1 MASLL
6 ELAWT
11 TNATA
16 RRGEVLEA
24 LAEAAGA
31 LVQDGFVLAW
41 LLRGQRL
48 VLRGASG
55 CLRHVHGGLLTERT
69 PGVGLVGIA
78 ALARGVSSVAD
89 PAEAATR
96 PEHAAFL
103 RAEGV
108 RHFVGVPLGG
118 GYGLQGVLGVFS
130 RRDGEVDAALLDK
143 LGGLGAQAAVAL
155 ESARL
160 FADSERRR
168 RAAEGLAAVAQALAH
183 SLDAREVAHLIADS
197 VLGLLDARAV
207 AVYRVDTT
215 TGDLVAMAF
224 AGDQGAGF
232 RHPFALS
239 RGAGV
244 SGRAVMERRTITTDD
259 VLADPRF
266 VHPDDYRAGL
276 ERGGYRAV
284 MSAPLIVDGEP
295 IGALGAAAGPGRVF
309 DQESG
314 RLLEAFADQAA
325 VALRNAQLVAGQRNA
340 RDETQAVERRF
351 RDLVEG
357 VDAIVT
363 EFELTSRRTVFISGR
378 VERLLGYTAEQWTRQ
393 PEFWR
398 NHIHPDDR
406 ERVLAFAA
414 GEIAAGRD
422 FVHEYRML
430 AADGRE
436 VWLRDSV
443 TVSGG
448 RLRTLKVDITGRK
461 RAEEA
466 LRASEQRYRMLVT
479 NIPDVV
485 WLTDS
490 AGRTV
495 FVSPHVE
502 RIGGYT
508 TEEIYRAGPAMW
520 FGRVHPDD
528 LPLVQRHFAALF
540 GGPGRTF
547 DLEYRI
553 QHKDGRW
560 IWIRDRAVTTYEE
573 GGVTYAYGIYTDIS
587 DRKRAEDIRA
597 LLLNQVITVQE
608 EERRRIA
615 RELHDET
622 AQSLASLL
630 LGLSALQ
637 ETRTLKGAREQ
648 ARDLHQVV
656 TRALGEVRRLASGL
670 RPSALD
676 DLGLAAAVARYVA
689 DFGKSRGL
697 AVEVDTA
704 GLGDGRMPPLVET
717 ALYRIMQEALS
728 NVARHAG
735 ARSVR
740 VQIDRFGAMVSM
752 VITDDGAGFDSQ
764 RPPAPATAAHGLG
777 IHTMR
782 ERALV
787 LNGTLLIHSAPGH
800 GTRVSVEIPV
810 TEGRV

>member
-1 MASLL
+1 MASLV

-11 TNATA
+11 TNAAA
-16 RRGEVLEA
+16 RRGEIVEA
-24 LAEAAGA
+24 LAEAAAA
-31 LVQDGFVLAW
+31 LVEDGLVLAW
-41 LLRGQRL
+41 LLRGEQL
-48 VLRGASG
+48 VIRAASG
-55 CLRHVHGGLLTERT
+55 ALRQMQGGLRTAHT
-69 PGVGLVGIA
+69 PGEGLIGA
-78 ALARGVSSVAD
+78 AAVARGVTSVAD
-89 PAEAATR
+89 PAAGATR
-96 PEHAAFL
+96 AEAAAFL

-108 RHFVGVPLGG
+108 RHFVGVPLAA

-130 RRDGEVDAALLDK
+130 RREGEVDAALLEK
-143 LGGLGAQAAVAL
+143 LAALGGQAALSL

-183 SLDAREVAHLIADS
+183 GLGEREVAHLIADS
-197 VLGLLDARAV
+197 VLALLDARGV
-207 AVYRVDTT
+207 AVYRLEP
-215 TGDLVAMAF
+215 GPGNLVAMAF
-224 AGDQGAGF
+224 AGDHDAGF
-232 RHPFALS
+232 RHPFVLPP
-239 RGAGV
+239 GTGV
-244 SGRAVMERRTITTDD
+244 SGRAVLDGRPIRTAD

-266 VHPDDYRAGL
+266 VHPDAYRAGL

-284 MSAPLIVDGEP
+284 MAAPLIVDGVA
-295 IGALGAAAGPGRVF
+295 IGALGAAAAPGRTF
-309 DQESG
+309 DEESS

-325 VALRNAQLVAGQRNA
+325 LALRNAQLIAGTRSA
-340 RDETQAVERRF
+340 RAEAQAVERRF

-357 VDAIVT
+357 VDAILT
-363 EFELTSRRTVFISGR
+363 EFDLTTRRAVFVSGG
-378 VERLLGYTAEQWTRQ
+378 VERLLGYTPEQWMRE
-393 PEFWR
+393 PDFWR
-398 NHIHPDDR
+398 AHIHPDDR
-406 ERVLAFAA
+406 ERVLGIVTRAV
-414 GEIAAGRD
+414 AAGRE

-443 TVSGG
+443 TVAGG
-448 RLRTLKVDITGRK
+448 RLRTLKVDITALK

-466 LRASEQRYRMLVT
+466 LRTSEQRYRMLVT

-490 AGRTV
+490 QGHTV

-508 TEEIYRAGPAMW
+508 ADEVHRAGFSGW
-520 FGRVHPDD
+520 LGRVHPDD
-528 LPLVQRHFAALF
+528 RPLVQRHFAAIF
-540 GGPGRTF
+540 GGPGRSF

-560 IWIRDRAVTTYEE
+560 IWLRDRAVTTYEQH
-573 GGVTYAYGIYTDIS
+573 GVTYAYGIYTDIS

-630 LGLSALQ
+630 LGLSALA
-637 ETRTLKGAREQ
+637 ETRTVKAARDQARE
-648 ARDLHQVV
+648 LHQVV
-656 TRALGEVRRLASGL
+656 TRALAEVRRMAKGL
-670 RPSALD
+670 RPSVLD
-676 DLGLAAAVARYVA
+676 DLGLAAAVARYA
-689 DFGKSRGL
+689 GEFGMMRRL
-697 AVEVDTA
+697 AVTVDTA
-704 GLGDGRMPPLVET
+704 GLGADRLPQNVET

-735 ARSVR
+735 ARSAR
-740 VQIDRFGAMVSM
+740 VHLDRVGAIVSM
-752 VITDDGAGFDSQ
+752 TIADDGSGFDPE

-787 LNGTLLIHSAPGH
+787 LNGSLMIESAPGR
-800 GTRVSVEIPV
+800 GTRVSVEIPL
-810 TEGRV
+810 TEGRA

>member
-11 TNATA
+11 TNAAA
-16 RRGEVLEA
+16 RRGEIVEA

-31 LVQDGFVLAW
+31 LVGDGLVLAW
-41 LLRGQRL
+41 LLRGEQL
-48 VLRGASG
+48 VMRAASG
-55 CLRHVHGGLLTERT
+55 SLRHVQGGLRT
-69 PGVGLVGIA
+69 AHPPGEGLIGTA
-78 ALARGVSSVAD
+78 AVARGVTSMPD
-89 PAEAATR
+89 PAAVATR
-96 PEHAAFL
+96 AEDAAFL

-108 RHFVGVPLGG
+108 RHFVGVPLGA
-118 GYGLQGVLGVFS
+118 GYGLQGLLGVFS
-130 RRDGEVDAALLDK
+130 RREGEIDDALLEK
-143 LGGLGAQAAVAL
+143 LVALCGGGALSL

-183 SLDAREVAHLIADS
+183 GLGEREVAHLIADS
-197 VLGLLDARAV
+197 VLALLDARGV
-207 AVYRVDTT
+207 AVYRLEAAS
-215 TGDLVAMAF
+215 GNLVAMAF
-224 AGDQGAGF
+224 AGRQDAGF
-232 RHPFALS
+232 RHPFVLP
-239 RGAGV
+239 RGSGV
-244 SGRAVMERRTITTDD
+244 SGRAVLEGRTLITAD

-266 VHPDDYRAGL
+266 VHTDDYRAGL
-276 ERGGYRAV
+276 ERGGIRAV
-284 MSAPLIVDGEP
+284 MAAPLIVDGEA
-295 IGALGAAAGPGRVF
+295 IGALGAAASPGRTF
-309 DQESG
+309 DAESS

-325 VALRNAQLVAGQRNA
+325 VALRNAQLLAGA
-340 RDETQAVERRF
+340 RTARAEAQAVERRF

-363 EFELTSRRTVFISGR
+363 EFDLTTRRAVFVSGG
-378 VERLLGYTAEQWTRQ
+378 VERLLGYSAEQWMHE
-393 PEFWR
+393 PDFWR
-398 NHIHPDDR
+398 AHIHPDDR
-406 ERVLAFAA
+406 EGTLAFVTP
-414 GEIAAGRD
+414 EVAAGRD

-443 TVSGG
+443 TVAAG
-448 RLRTLKVDITGRK
+448 RLRTLKVDITALK

-479 NIPDVV
+479 NVPGVV

-490 AGRTV
+490 QGHTV
-495 FVSPHVE
+495 FVSPHVD

-508 TEEIYRAGPAMW
+508 VDEVYRAGFGGW
-520 FGRVHPDD
+520 LGRVHPDD
-528 LPLVQRHFAALF
+528 RPLVQRHFAALF
-540 GGPGRTF
+540 GGPGRSF
-547 DLEYRI
+547 DLEYRV

-560 IWIRDRAVTTYEE
+560 IWLHDRAVTTYEQR
-573 GGVTYAYGIYTDIS
+573 GVTYAYGIYTDIS

-622 AQSLASLL
+622 AQSLATLL
-630 LGLSALQ
+630 LGLSTLA
-637 ETRTLKGAREQ
+637 ETRTVKGARAQ
-648 ARDLHQVV
+648 ARELHQVV
-656 TRALGEVRRLASGL
+656 TRALGEVRRMATGL
-670 RPSALD
+670 RPSVLD
-676 DLGLAAAVARYVA
+676 DLGLAAAVARYA
-689 DFGKSRGL
+689 QEFGTMRRL
-697 AVEVDTA
+697 AVTVDTA
-704 GLGDGRMPPLVET
+704 GLGAGRLPASVET

-735 ARSVR
+735 ARTVR
-740 VQIDRFGAMVSM
+740 VPLDRFGAMVTM
-752 VITDDGAGFDSQ
+752 TIADDGSGFDPE

-782 ERALV
+782 ERAVV
-787 LNGTLLIHSAPGH
+787 LNGSLIIQSSPGR

-810 TEGRV
+810 TEERA